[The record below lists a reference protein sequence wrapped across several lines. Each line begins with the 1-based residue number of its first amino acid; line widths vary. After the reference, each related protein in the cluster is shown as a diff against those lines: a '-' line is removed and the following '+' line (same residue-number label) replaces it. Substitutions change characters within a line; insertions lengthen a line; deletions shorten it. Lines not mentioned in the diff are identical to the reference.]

1 MTIFYSIYIYILL
14 DELEIF
20 FFNLKR
26 KTGDIEVS
34 FFDSC
39 LPRSESGGVENY
51 RFCVTSGSFH
61 QSFVF

>member
-1 MTIFYSIYIYILL
+1 MTIFDNIYIYTSGRVRV
-14 DELEIF
+14 IF